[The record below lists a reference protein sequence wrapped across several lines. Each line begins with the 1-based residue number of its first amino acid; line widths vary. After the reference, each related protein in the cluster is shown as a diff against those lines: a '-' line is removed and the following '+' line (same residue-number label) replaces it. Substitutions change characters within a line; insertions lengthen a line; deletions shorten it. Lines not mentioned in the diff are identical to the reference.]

1 MFNINKVYTKTGDA
15 GETGLGRGG
24 RIGKDHSRI
33 ESYGTIDEL
42 NSIIGL
48 VRHFNSKKEQSVKR
62 DKFDLILANIQQR
75 LFDVGAELA
84 TKPDFKKEDSL
95 TLKES
100 NTLWL
105 ENVIDE
111 MNEDLEPLTSFI
123 LPGGG
128 IVNSFLHQART
139 VCRRAEREI
148 VRLNRE
154 EEIGPHV
161 LPYVNRLSDALF
173 VFGRWVGAAM
183 GEDETLWQP
192 GMNDP
197 DDWKWN
203 D

>member
-1 MFNINKVYTKTGDA
+1 M
-15 GETGLGRGG
+15 R
-24 RIGKDHSRI
+24 
-33 ESYGTIDEL
+33 
-42 NSIIGL
+42 
-48 VRHFNSKKEQSVKR
+48 KEESVKR

-84 TKPDFKKEDSL
+84 TKPDFKKEDGM
-95 TLKES
+95 TLKEH
-100 NTLWL
+100 NVLWL

-128 IVNSFLHQART
+128 IVNAFLHQSRT
-139 VCRRAEREI
+139 VCRRAERDI
-148 VRLNRE
+148 VRLSRE
-154 EEIGPHV
+154 EEIGPFV

-183 GEDETLWQP
+183 GEEETLWKP
-192 GMNDP
+192 GINDP

-203 D
+203 S